1 MIFKENSIISNGNRV
16 LLKIYHSQVS
26 AGRRVFRE
34 HHHTAFEIAL
44 FLSGSGAYTV
54 QNKKYHFRK
63 NDIFLFSTN
72 EIHCITEIEPFAPLD
87 ILNVHFEPRFIWAK
101 EDGIS
106 NVGLLRVFF
115 DRNQN
120 FENRLARENPAT
132 DRIRGLLLAI
142 EDEFS
147 QKRPEY
153 ENMVKTFLLQLLIE
167 IIRDFDYVGSGKNYS
182 GQNEKLQNLNRAME
196 YIDRN
201 INQDLSLA
209 GIAGMANLSKA
220 YFSKIQRSFSL
231 GVHYHPPGG
240 ASRGIAQDNRPHET
254 GNRHQVRL

>member
-182 GQNEKLQNLNRAME
+182 GQNEKLQNLSRNRRHGE
-196 YIDRN
+196 S
-201 INQDLSLA
+201 QQSLLQQS
-209 GIAGMANLSKA
+209 IQ
-220 YFSKIQRSFSL
+220 KIQRSFSL